1 MLKGLRCLY
10 LEDLLIFRVKRVYG
24 SRLMVF
30 SPLNIG
36 RLMLAGQLGESVNRD
51 LL

>member
-10 LEDLLIFRVKRVYG
+10 LEDPLIFRVKRVCR
-24 SRLMVF
+24 SRLMAL

-36 RLMLAGQLGESVNRD
+36 RLMLAGRLCESVNRD
-51 LL
+51 WL